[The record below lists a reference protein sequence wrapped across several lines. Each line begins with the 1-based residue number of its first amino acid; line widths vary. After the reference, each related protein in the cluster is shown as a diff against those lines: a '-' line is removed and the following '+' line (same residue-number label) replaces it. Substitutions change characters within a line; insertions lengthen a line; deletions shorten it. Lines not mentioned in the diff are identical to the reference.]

1 VKTHTHRK
9 MKLNRIAGYK
19 PPITIAREDDE
30 DFPETTVLESKV
42 AGSNFLLLIM
52 TDPAFAGMRETDLRR
67 ITELRA
73 KRVRFLT
80 LRLDLLKAISEGR
93 KTLPEKEQAE
103 YAAIVHDL
111 TTAQAANPYVWAQ
124 STPPPSA
131 GLRALPTLSSER
143 QMHDAINREA
153 EEVEA

>member
-1 VKTHTHRK
+1 MKTHTHRH
-9 MKLNRIAGYK
+9 MKLNQIAGYK
-19 PPITIAREDDE
+19 PPIITAREDDE

-42 AGSNFLLLIM
+42 ADSNFLLLIM
-52 TDPAFAGMRETDLRR
+52 TEPSYAGMRENDLRR

-80 LRLDLLKAISEGR
+80 LRLELLRAVAEGH

-103 YAAIVHDL
+103 YDSLVHDL
-111 TTAQAANPYVWAQ
+111 VTAQAANPYVWTQ

-143 QMHDAINREA
+143 QLHDAINRES
-153 EEVEA
+153 EEVGA